1 MKEQI
6 TISNPFVIFLTLI
19 LGLVFIASS
28 CQQADL
34 KTGEPLKASIQNEG
48 VVLELFDAFSPK
60 DFNILEGLL
69 TETDAEVLPESAV
82 LEACYEQLGVF
93 ILPTSDAKPY
103 LPEGF
108 EPYQPEG
115 FEPENVDLSGEYTP
129 LNVWSIECEPV
140 HEKEGPLNM
149 MWMDISVVPP
159 EAYRSVDIDAYS
171 VPVKLFTSSP
181 TLVETLHAFG
191 IPQTELSEVTHEV
204 NEKADTVRTGLAHAT
219 EGGEEVTME
228 THVAGGPI
236 PEKGFEARIFGVED
250 GQVKGVVDLIISD
263 FDIMPGEA
271 SLTENTLFSEQSL
284 ESFYTV
290 HAWEIEFHLEPVEHR

>member
-1 MKEQI
+1 MKEHII
-6 TISNPFVIFLTLI
+6 TSHFFIALFTLI
-19 LGLVFIASS
+19 SGLALFALSSQQSDNDMIA
-28 CQQADL
+28 A
-34 KTGEPLKASIQNEG
+34 QNE
-48 VVLELFDAFSPK
+48 ELATDYIEASNSGDFD
-60 DFNILEGLL
+60 ILKSSL
-69 TETDAEVLPESAV
+69 TVTDTEILSESTV

-93 ILPTSDAKPY
+93 ILPASDAEPY

-108 EPYQPEG
+108 EPLQPEG
-115 FEPENVDLSGEYTP
+115 VEPENVDLSGEYAP

-140 HEKEGPLNM
+140 HEKEEPLNM

-159 EAYRSVDIDAYS
+159 EAYRSDDIDVYS

-191 IPQTELSEVTHEV
+191 IPQTELSDVTHEV
-204 NEKADTVRTGLAHAT
+204 NEKADTVRTGLAHVK
-219 EGGEEVTME
+219 GGSEEVTME

-236 PEKGFEARIFGVED
+236 PEEGFEARIFGVED
-250 GQVKGVVDLIISD
+250 DQVTGVVDLKISD

-271 SLTENTLFSEQSL
+271 SLTENTIFSEQSL
-284 ESFYTV
+284 ESAYTV